1 MGKPVMLEREFAIR
15 LEVSFLIK
23 WDELPT
29 GRLDKLVV
37 YNLALQTLRD
47 YRQFSL
53 SLGKA
58 LTLQPA

>member
-1 MGKPVMLEREFAIR
+1 MGKRVMVEREFAIR

-23 WDELPT
+23 WDELPNVV
-29 GRLDKLVV
+29 LINKLC
-37 YNLALQTLRD
+37 NPALQTLRD
-47 YRQFSL
+47 YGQFSL

>member
-15 LEVSFLIK
+15 LEVPFLIK

-37 YNLALQTLRD
+37 
-47 YRQFSL
+47 
-53 SLGKA
+53 
-58 LTLQPA
+58 